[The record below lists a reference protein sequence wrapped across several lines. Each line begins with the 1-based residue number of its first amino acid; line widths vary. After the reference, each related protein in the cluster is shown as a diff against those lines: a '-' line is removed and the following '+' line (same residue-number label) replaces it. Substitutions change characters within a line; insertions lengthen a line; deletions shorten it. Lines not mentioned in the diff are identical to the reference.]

1 MRYAD
6 LSRIVIEV
14 VRAVMRETRL
24 TRVTVAGDARLD
36 ACDQRRKREPF
47 DPLAEGAR
55 HGLPRHLS
63 CVLWDQ
69 VCADVTDGA
78 GRCDDDQA
86 QRRFHGLASHL
97 AGRNDVGK

>member
-1 MRYAD
+1 
-6 LSRIVIEV
+6 
-14 VRAVMRETRL
+14 MRETKL
-24 TRVTVAGDARLD
+24 MTVTAVGDARLD
-36 ACDQRRKREPF
+36 ACDHRRKREPF

-63 CVLWDQ
+63 WALWDQ

-86 QRRFHGLASHL
+86 QRRFHGLAAHL
-97 AGRNDVGK
+97 AVRSDVGK